1 MNVYKLLNNKN
12 NRNFG
17 LLFSAIF
24 FLIFIYKLID
34 KNEFNLFLIIIS
46 IFSLILS
53 LTKPNFFKY
62 FNFLWLNFGNLLA
75 LTMSKAFLVFFFF
88 FILTPLSIM
97 AKLIGKDFLKLKKT
111 DEVKSFW
118 EKRNSKIKS
127 MKYQS

>member
-88 FILTPLSIM
+88 LILTPISIM